1 MALNLPKPVHS
12 YAGEDDLKNL
22 NGKVSVEDVEDE
34 GEYRPPRMSD
44 KYLKGIIY
52 PPPEMRSEFIAVE
65 HKLTTEIIDK
75 TAMAVAKT
83 SKPQVLEDK
92 IRESQTTDPRF
103 AFLNDEDPYYQ
114 YYRWKVEYSREE
126 MEDQAKGLTTANG
139 TPTSSTPAPA
149 AAKPIHPELIGY
161 EPKQWEFK
169 VDLPGVTAQDLDI
182 LRLTALFHARR
193 GRSFLS
199 ALSVREGRNYQF
211 DFLRPT
217 HSLYGYYNRMVESY
231 QKVMQPAPGQ
241 IEEIIR
247 ADADPEA
254 KWKTLEEAR
263 KRALWEEGKR
273 ARDDVKA
280 AEKMEEEEA
289 MAVIDWQDFVTV
301 ETIEFTQADMEL
313 DLPPP
318 SSNDKLKEMSMAERR
333 MAAMIME
340 EPAAQGAAD
349 GDEMELEED
358 EEDEEARIERVKAE
372 REQQRTRDVQ
382 RAALEKK
389 GVKIKKDYVPK
400 GELRTKAE
408 LTSGIQRGGPVAT
421 SKCPYCG
428 QSIPEAELSE
438 HIRIELLDPR
448 WKDQKRE
455 LEARR
460 QQQQQLQVGADIST
474 SLRNLA
480 AARTD
485 LFGDEEDE
493 ETRKLREEE
502 AARKRK
508 EREKIVWDGHTASA
522 SRVQDTF
529 KERFSAEDRRRK
541 AQEAAGVADGP
552 VNTVGPQVGPGIK
565 GGKTSAP
572 MQPKAPA
579 TGASVTGA
587 AQTYTTGATMNP
599 ARAAMISGA
608 GVTRPAPDA
617 DLPARPLKRARVE
630 KLPGGQL
637 YSEID
642 WMSLH
647 PDPITV
653 AVQLPAMGDKPEW
666 RLDGSVLGVPGVP
679 VNATFG
685 TLREHIKRTLDA
697 DLPVSRLQLTYG
709 GRVMN
714 NSASLA
720 SVNLGEGDVVV
731 MAVKKK

>member
-22 NGKVSVEDVEDE
+22 NGKAAVEDVEDE

-52 PPPEMRSEFIAVE
+52 PPPEMR
-65 HKLTTEIIDK
+65 KIIDK

-92 IRESQTTDPRF
+92 IRETQTTDPRF
-103 AFLNDEDPYYQ
+103 AFLNDEDPYHQ
-114 YYRWKVEYSREE
+114 YYRWKLEYSREE
-126 MEDQAKGLTTANG
+126 LEDQAKGLSTANG
-139 TPTSSTPAPA
+139 TPSGSTPAPA
-149 AAKPIHPELIGY
+149 AAKPVHPDLIGY
-161 EPKQWEFK
+161 EPKQWEFM
-169 VDLPGVTAQDLDI
+169 VDMPGVTAQDLDI

-231 QKVMQPAPGQ
+231 QKIMQPAPGQ

-247 ADADPEA
+247 VDADPEA
-254 KWKTLEEAR
+254 KWKTLEEAG

-280 AEKMEEEEA
+280 AEKQEEEEA

-318 SSNDKLKEMSMAERR
+318 ASNDKLKEMSMAERR

-340 EPAAQGAAD
+340 EPAAQGAAE
-349 GDEMELEED
+349 GEEMELEED

-400 GELRTKAE
+400 G
-408 LTSGIQRGGPVAT
+408 IQRGGPVARST
-421 SKCPYCG
+421 CPYCG
-428 QSIPEAELSE
+428 QSIPENELSE

-529 KERFSAEDRRRK
+529 KERFSAEDRRQK

-565 GGKTSAP
+565 GGKASAP
-572 MQPKAPA
+572 LLPKAPA
-579 TGASVTGA
+579 TGTSVTGA
-587 AQTYTTGATMNP
+587 AQTYATGPAMNP
-599 ARAAMISGA
+599 ARAAMISGVGA
-608 GVTRPAPDA
+608 TRPAPDA
-617 DLPARPLKRARVE
+617 GLPPRPFKRARVE

-647 PDPITV
+647 PAPITV

-679 VNATFG
+679 VNTTFG

>member
-22 NGKVSVEDVEDE
+22 NGKASVEEVEDE

-52 PPPEMRSEFIAVE
+52 PPPEMR
-65 HKLTTEIIDK
+65 KIIDK

-114 YYRWKVEYSREE
+114 YYRWKVESSREQL
-126 MEDQAKGLTTANG
+126 EDQAKGLVTANG
-139 TPTSSTPAPA
+139 TPTGSTPAPPA
-149 AAKPIHPELIGY
+149 PKTIHPELIGY

-169 VDLPGVTAQDLDI
+169 ADLPGVTAQDLDI

-263 KRALWEEGKR
+263 KRALWEEGER

-280 AEKMEEEEA
+280 AEKQEEEEA

-400 GELRTKAE
+400 G
-408 LTSGIQRGGPVAT
+408 IQRGGPVAR

-428 QSIPEAELSE
+428 QSIPEDELSE

-455 LEARR
+455 LDARR

-485 LFGDEEDE
+485 LFGDEDDE

-565 GGKTSAP
+565 GGGKTAAP

-579 TGASVTGA
+579 TGTSVTGE
-587 AQTYTTGATMNP
+587 AQKYATGPAMNP

-608 GVTRPAPDA
+608 GATRPAPDA
-617 DLPARPLKRARVE
+617 DLPARPFKRARVE

-647 PDPITV
+647 IDPITV
-653 AVQLPAMGDKPEW
+653 AVQLPTMADKPEW
-666 RLDGSVLGVPGVP
+666 RLDGSVLPVPGVP
-679 VNATFG
+679 VNTTFG
-685 TLREHIKRTLDA
+685 ALREHIKRTLDV

-714 NSASLA
+714 NSATLA
-720 SVNLGEGDVVV
+720 SVNLGEADVVA